1 MNILIL
7 TGRFG
12 MGHIKAAEA
21 IREDLLDTSNDA
33 KVSIVDFMD
42 YMFPDVSHLVYRG
55 FNFVVS
61 RCSGVYNYF
70 NKAAGKFGDVPLKR
84 TLSKKI
90 DTLIETYHAD
100 IIIAALPICGQ
111 YISTY
116 KQMGRCDLP
125 LYTYVTDITAHEEWI
140 ADGTDL
146 YFVGDVSTK
155 NALISKGVS
164 AHKIMVTGIPV
175 KKAFKAAGNSK
186 EITKVL
192 SGSTKTHKQQKKQV
206 LIMGGGLGLLPGGNR
221 ILEIANKNTDFV
233 TTLIAGKNSKLEKEA
248 REKYQNIRVIGF
260 TNKVHLFMKQAD
272 LIITKPGG
280 ITTFEAIAAHT
291 PLYVIKP
298 FLEQEKGNAQY
309 IESHNIGRVIW
320 GHDIDIE
327 QDFLNLSHNDSLL
340 SMMKQNMAEM
350 QNAFSP
356 VNPIEY
362 FMEREIEKCC

>member
-1 MNILIL
+1 MHVL
-7 TGRFG
+7 
-12 MGHIKAAEA
+12 
-21 IREDLLDTSNDA
+21 
-33 KVSIVDFMD
+33 
-42 YMFPDVSHLVYRG
+42 
-55 FNFVVS
+55 
-61 RCSGVYNYF
+61 
-70 NKAAGKFGDVPLKR
+70 
-84 TLSKKI
+84 
-90 DTLIETYHAD
+90 
-100 IIIAALPICGQ
+100 
-111 YISTY
+111 
-116 KQMGRCDLP
+116 
-125 LYTYVTDITAHEEWI
+125 
-140 ADGTDL
+140 
-146 YFVGDVSTK
+146 
-155 NALISKGVS
+155 
-164 AHKIMVTGIPV
+164 VTG
-175 KKAFKAAGNSK
+175 
-186 EITKVL
+186 
-192 SGSTKTHKQQKKQV
+192 SGSFAGFVQQYCSS
-206 LIMGGGLGLLPGGNR
+206 

-327 QDFLNLSHNDSLL
+327 QDFLNLIHNDSLL